1 MSGVEGSG
9 VLGAQK
15 PQVEE
20 EELVSLSFGG
30 PHSSPGPGEVGFLP
44 PHLSLIRAGSEQAG
58 QTPKIQEVSCTSK
71 MISCSFGGNR
81 WCLRGDFTVHHD
93 RQQHSEGISK
103 RKDKVTPFR
112 WSQQNKRPQTRSET

>member
-1 MSGVEGSG
+1 MSGEEGGG

-30 PHSSPGPGEVGFLP
+30 PHSPPPGPGEADF
-44 PHLSLIRAGSEQAG
+44 PHPISPRAGSEQAG

-71 MISCSFGGNR
+71 MISCSFRGNR
-81 WCLRGDFTVHHD
+81 QCLRGDFSVPHD
-93 RQQHSEGISK
+93 LQQHSEGISK
-103 RKDKVTPFR
+103 RKDKMTPFR
-112 WSQQNKRPQTRSET
+112 WSQTKQETTDQE